1 MSTTLKK
8 RDPRLIGAGA
18 AAPLV
23 ILLAGNAAADDSVS
37 WSLAYTGDVIAGW
50 NDEIDASGAYLDN
63 LDLVMDADLGAIGG
77 WRGATLHAHV
87 LNNAGAAPNDRLG
100 TLQGVDNIEVSR
112 ERLRLFEFWVEQAWD
127 GGSIRAGL
135 YDLNS
140 EFYANDAAG
149 LLIAPAFGIG
159 SELAATGANGP
170 SIFPSTALAAR
181 GRFETSEHG
190 SLMVA
195 VLNANAGV
203 IGDPGSVDTDF
214 DEGALVIGEYAWT
227 GSGKIAFG
235 AWGYTDDQDDI
246 RELDLGGDPVQRDAR
261 GAYVAFEHPIRAGV
275 DGFARIG
282 VSDGD
287 TTPYAGGWQAG
298 LLVDRPLAS
307 RPDSQISVGAY
318 QGVLS
323 DKHRANEA
331 DVGIRAARAE
341 TGIELTYSDRITPWL
356 RVQPDLQI
364 VLDPGGDRDRDHVWV
379 VGLRFEITPFQSP
392 WEG

>member
-1 MSTTLKK
+1 MSVSMLRKV
-8 RDPRLIGAGA
+8 DPRLIGAGA
-18 AAPLV
+18 AAPLA
-23 ILLAGNAAADDSVS
+23 LLFAGEASADDAVS

-50 NDEIDASGAYLDN
+50 NDDIGPAGQYLDN
-63 LDLVMDADLGAIGG
+63 LDVVMDADLAALTG

-87 LNNAGAAPNDRLG
+87 LNNSGAVPNDRLG

-112 ERLRLFEFWVEQAWD
+112 QRLRLFEFWAEQAWED
-127 GGSIRAGL
+127 GSVRAGL

-140 EFYANDAAG
+140 EFYANEAAG

-170 SIFPSTALAAR
+170 SIFPSTALAVR

-203 IGDPGSVDTDF
+203 IGDPGSVDTSF
-214 DEGALVIGEYAWT
+214 DEGALVIAEYAWT

-246 RELDLGGDPVQRDAR
+246 RDLDLSGDPAQRDAR
-261 GAYVAFEHPIRAGV
+261 GAYVALEHPIR
-275 DGFARIG
+275 DGLDAFARLG

-287 TTPYAGGWQAG
+287 TTPYSGGWQAG
-298 LLVDRPLAS
+298 VLIDTPLAS
-307 RPDSQISVGAY
+307 RPDSQISIGAY
-318 QGVLS
+318 QGVLG

-331 DVGIRAARAE
+331 DAGVRAARAE
-341 TGIELTYSDRITPWL
+341 TGFEITYSDQITPWL

-364 VLDPGGDRDRDHVWV
+364 VLDPGGDRDRDDLWV
-379 VGLRFEITPFQSP
+379 VGLRFEITPRLG
-392 WEG
+392 EG